1 MSGQLVALGAGE
13 VGSVDEAVRRPASAL
28 DAGTDDEAAVR
39 AAAQEVERRTEE
51 LAPRLDRLSD
61 AVGGVFRAAL
71 GLRNAELGC
80 FMVGPAGKPCS
91 K

>member
-1 MSGQLVALGAGE
+1 
-13 VGSVDEAVRRPASAL
+13 
-28 DAGTDDEAAVR
+28 
-39 AAAQEVERRTEE
+39 VERRTEE
-51 LAPRLDRLSD
+51 LEPRLDRLSD

-80 FMVGPAGKPCS
+80 FMVGDPCS

>member
-1 MSGQLVALGAGE
+1 
-13 VGSVDEAVRRPASAL
+13 
-28 DAGTDDEAAVR
+28 VR
-39 AAAQEVERRTEE
+39 AAAQEVGRRTEE

-80 FMVGPAGKPCS
+80 LMVGPAGKPV
-91 K
+91 